1 MDIIIVEDRYMNI
14 YNKYELEMYGNAII
28 MS

>member
-14 YNKYELEMYGNAII
+14 YNKYEVKMYGKAII